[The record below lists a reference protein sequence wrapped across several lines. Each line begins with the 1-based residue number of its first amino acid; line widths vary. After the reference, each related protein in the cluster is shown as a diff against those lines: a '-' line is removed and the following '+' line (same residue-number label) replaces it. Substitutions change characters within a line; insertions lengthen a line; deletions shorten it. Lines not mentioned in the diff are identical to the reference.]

1 VTRQAFLIAI
11 LLAAAG
17 SLPAVAQQQP
27 RPPSNINES
36 TRRICRISDQIG
48 TRLGA
53 VRTCR
58 TKAEWIQS
66 ARENV
71 QIVDRMQRIAP
82 ACAPWSRC

>member
-1 VTRQAFLIAI
+1 VTRQASLIAM
-11 LLAAAG
+11 LLAAAV
-17 SLPAVAQQQP
+17 PVAAAAQQQP
-27 RPPSNINES
+27 RPPSNTNES

-58 TKAEWIQS
+58 TRAEWTQS
-66 ARENV
+66 AREYV